1 MKYVSKFS
9 VIAAMAFLVGGSAG
23 AAEPSKEQMELG
35 KANYVTCLACHGVDG
50 KGMAAGPLKMGPS
63 FAESKLL
70 QADAEIPIAILLKGI
85 AKEDAKYIGIMAP
98 LGAALDD
105 EKLAAVLTYVRNSFG
120 NKGKAVSAEK
130 VKEVRAKYEG
140 RKEQWK
146 RAELEELAA
155 ELKKKD

>member
-9 VIAAMAFLVGGSAG
+9 IIAALAAMSGSVAV
-23 AAEPSKEQMELG
+23 AEEPSKEQMELG

-70 QADAEIPIAILLKGI
+70 KADDEIPIAIVLKGI

-120 NKGKAVSAEK
+120 NTGPAVSAEK
-130 VKEVRAKYEG
+130 VKEVREKYKD
-140 RKEQWK
+140 RTEQWK
-146 RAELEELAA
+146 RAELDALA
-155 ELKKKD
+155 EKLKN

>member
-1 MKYVSKFS
+1 M
-9 VIAAMAFLVGGSAG
+9 G
-23 AAEPSKEQMELG
+23 AEEPSTEQMELG

-70 QADAEIPIAILLKGI
+70 QAEDEIPIAIVLKGI
-85 AKEDAKYIGIMAP
+85 AKEDAKYVGIMAP
-98 LGAALDD
+98 LAAALDD

-130 VKEVRAKYEG
+130 VKEVRAKYAD
-140 RKEQWK
+140 RTTQWK
-146 RAELEELAA
+146 RAELEKLAE
-155 ELKKKD
+155 ELKKKE